1 LVFFSPPKKKLSQ
14 TYTEAAQMLRD
25 ESALLKQVEDKAN
38 DMGWDIAQAK
48 ARVDYERLERERKAK
63 GGTRSQRPCRSFS
76 RPIRSFGRP
85 KPANRSVMGGD
96 PEQELEEYFAQNPKG

>member
-1 LVFFSPPKKKLSQ
+1 MSASQ

-63 GGTRSQRPCRSFS
+63 EERDRKAMQEFLKTHPV
-76 RPIRSFGRP
+76 FGRP